1 MTVFIASFLFFVTI
15 IILMSVGVIIA
26 NKSIKGSCGGLSSID
41 GLERACDICE
51 VKDRCKRKKALEK
64 AA

>member
-1 MTVFIASFLFFVTI
+1 MTVFIATFVFFIAI
-15 IILMSVGVIIA
+15 IALMSIGVIIA

-51 VKDRCKRKKALEK
+51 VKDRCKRKRELQST
-64 AA
+64 